1 MKRMN
6 ELSLDEAAQ
15 RLGIS
20 RTQVKRLI
28 TAGVLTGRR
37 VGGNRRGVWLIDAES
52 VEREAKRRQNAKD

>member
-1 MKRMN
+1 MN

-28 TAGVLTGRR
+28 TAGLIVARR

-52 VEREAKRRQNAKD
+52 VEREAKRRQSDAQAN